1 MTQTYNKE
9 LPIRNTSSFNLIIE
23 LNKVR
28 IPIPFNEVIKIRC
41 FKNEVTKLMSFY
53 SDLPSNTDTIS
64 VHEETPKIFI
74 GPHLEK

>member
-9 LPIRNTSSFNLIIE
+9 VPIRNTSSFNLIIE
-23 LNKVR
+23 LNKVC
-28 IPIPFNEVIKIRC
+28 IPIPFNEVIKIHS

-53 SDLPSNTDTIS
+53 SDLALNTNTIS
-64 VHEETPKIFI
+64 VHEKTPKIFI